1 MQSSAPVTNPN
12 NRPHDWTITPA
23 QKSKLNQNFNTHD
36 ISKTGFIEGTRAR
49 GILLDTGLPQ
59 PTLAKIW
66 QQADQDGDGKLSRH
80 EFIAAMCLCEAA
92 LKGVPIPEKLPD
104 ALAGSGMGGSASGK
118 ARSFED
124 ERRENM
130 ERGRM
135 ELERRRQAILA
146 EQEAARHEAEK
157 RRKERE
163 AEEERQRQEIEKQ
176 RQEELERQ
184 RKIQEEE
191 ERKRREEQERQYKI
205 EIESKRQQMV
215 TEKTRIEETLSRLR
229 HQHDQLRQEKEA
241 QLETERDTRKRRDEI
256 CMRLQGAKD
265 TLSASSS
272 KTARD
277 NAEISTMEAHLTAS
291 RQEVERIRLRKL
303 QVTQELEQKRRENDV
318 SDISRQCETADAIL
332 KETKETSRK
341 HRIEIDTETTLKTE
355 SIESIKKMNEMLGK
369 DPYEGLPEE
378 LRPKV
383 VQSPPQQSAFPSN
396 GFGGDA
402 FGSSPAAAFGNQGFG
417 KQAFGSPTQIDGF
430 GSTPPTLSNDNG
442 WSAWP
447 EPKVKKNNNNLK
459 KIFQQN
465 FKKFIAS
472 FDFDARSPDELSFR
486 DGDIIEVDLGKECEP
501 EWFFGHLNGQSGLF
515 PQGYVTAME
524 DDSQAMNSS
533 FTPVGNQFGEMNLG
547 QQVQGWAKIRISK

>member
-1 MQSSAPVTNPN
+1 MTSFSAMPSSSAPVGTNPSN
-12 NRPHDWTITPA
+12 LPHDWTITPA

-36 ISKTGFIEGTRAR
+36 ISKSGFIEGTRAR
-49 GILLDTGLPQ
+49 GILMDTGLPQ

-66 QQADQDGDGKLSRH
+66 QQADQDGDGKLSRQ

-92 LKGVPIPEKLPD
+92 KKGVPIPEKLPD

-118 ARSFED
+118 PRSFED

-146 EQEAARHEAEK
+146 EQESAKREAEK
-157 RRKERE
+157 RRKEKEEEEGRKRQE
-163 AEEERQRQEIEKQ
+163 AEKK

-191 ERKRREEQERQYKI
+191 ERKRREEQERQYKM
-205 EIESKRQQMV
+205 EIESKRQQML
-215 TEKTRIEETLSRLR
+215 TEKTRLEETLSRLR

-256 CMRLQGAKD
+256 RMRLQGAND

-277 NAEISTMEAHLTAS
+277 KAEISTMEAHLTAS

-303 QVTQELEQKRRENDV
+303 QVTQELEQKRREKDV
-318 SDISRQCETADAIL
+318 SDITRQCETADAIL

-341 HRIEIDTETTLKTE
+341 HRIEIETETTLKTE

-378 LRPKV
+378 LRPKI

-402 FGSSPAAAFGNQGFG
+402 FGSSPAFGNQGFG
-417 KQAFGSPTQIDGF
+417 GQAFGGQAFGSPTQTDGF
-430 GSTPPTLSNDNG
+430 GSAAPTMPSNDNG
-442 WSAWP
+442 WSASAWP
-447 EPKVKKNNNNLK
+447 QPQVL
-459 KIFQQN
+459 
-465 FKKFIAS
+465 
-472 FDFDARSPDELSFR
+472 
-486 DGDIIEVDLGKECEP
+486 
-501 EWFFGHLNGQSGLF
+501 LN
-515 PQGYVTAME
+515 
-524 DDSQAMNSS
+524 
-533 FTPVGNQFGEMNLG
+533 
-547 QQVQGWAKIRISK
+547 